1 MASKK
6 IDEEAE
12 RIRDLLNNY
21 SKKVEEKNDNNNV
34 NFEKGF

>member
-34 NFEKGF
+34 NFEKGL